1 MLAVAMPTV
10 TDVPTR
16 ERILYASAELFRR
29 QGYAGTGLKQVV
41 AQAEAPFGSL
51 YHFFPAGKEELA
63 DEVLRTGGRFFLALY
78 ESIAESAPDL
88 ASTVREFFAGA
99 AETLRSTDFA
109 DACPIATVA
118 AEVASTHEV
127 LRRASADVFESWL
140 AALTE
145 DAVEDGV
152 APVRARALALSV
164 LAILEGA
171 FLLGRSLRSTE
182 PMDAAGAAA
191 VALVSA
197 ALAEAG

>member
-99 AETLRSTDFA
+99 ADTLRSTDFA

-118 AEVASTHEV
+118 GEVASTHEV

-140 AALTE
+140 AALTK
-145 DAVEDGV
+145 DAVEHGV